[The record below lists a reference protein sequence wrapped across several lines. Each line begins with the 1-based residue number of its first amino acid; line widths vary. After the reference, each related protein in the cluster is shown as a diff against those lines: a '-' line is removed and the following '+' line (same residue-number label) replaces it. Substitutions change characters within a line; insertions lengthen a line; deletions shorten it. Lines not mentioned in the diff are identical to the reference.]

1 MHSATNSKAANGGHA
16 IVIKVSDGANEQPK
30 AVALLWQRLHH
41 APPTD
46 TNSQADGPGSMQPT
60 ANSDT
65 GDVRPRRIL
74 YTK

>member
-1 MHSATNSKAANGGHA
+1 MHFATNSKAANGGHA
-16 IVIKVSDGANEQPK
+16 IAIKVSDGANELQK
-30 AVALLWQRLHH
+30 AVAVLVKLTAL
-41 APPTD
+41 A
-46 TNSQADGPGSMQPT
+46 AMQPT